1 MKKHEQISMKKII
14 LFPAVI
20 LCSGGI
26 LFGCGSHHEETDS
39 IEAPSIQNRASGT
52 EESTSAET
60 ASETENEAPAENQNK
75 VSAQEAADTFGI
87 GIVLPENS
95 NWIEDEEYY
104 LVDEDNLRV
113 TYHDLIA
120 DADCTLLVS
129 KNDSL
134 NLPPAEYDETLN
146 ETWEGSTIGGQHIT
160 VSVQHE
166 RNHEKMTLAV
176 WGYKE
181 YQFALMGED
190 DSDAVIPKVALNVIE
205 NLD

>member
-1 MKKHEQISMKKII
+1 MKKHEQISMKTTI

-26 LFGCGSHHEETDS
+26 LFGCGSHHGETDS
-39 IEAPSIQNRASGT
+39 LEAPSIQNRASGT
-52 EESTSAET
+52 GESTSAET
-60 ASETENEAPAENQNK
+60 ASETENEAPAENQYK

-87 GIVLPENS
+87 EIVLPENS

-104 LVDEDNLRV
+104 FVDEDNLRV

-176 WGYKE
+176 WEYKE

-190 DSDAVIPKVALNVIE
+190 DSDAVIPKVALNIIQ